1 MQPATVP
8 QHHAEGSIRHAE
20 KRRVGSC
27 AFANRIARISLNA
40 YAQCV
45 PASYRDAHSHDTCVA
60 TIVAHF
66 RHHHEEFSNSSN
78 DAASSS
84 SSTTGECRMQVM
96 GLGVGTKF
104 LSHDLL
110 TCEEDDSQNGRASY
124 GERIRDCHAE
134 VLARRAFIRQLLLEI
149 TALLNDNNN
158 NNPNNDNLTYIPIL
172 ERVVVK
178 CDDEQPKKRLR
189 YRLKDGITLHFYTS
203 SAPCGNAT
211 IKKFVKL
218 EKEIFDTSLGPDEWP
233 TTIMSTM
240 QQQTYTHE
248 PIAAHSLRLG
258 QFALLVKRDGSAAL
272 STSCLIVQPDNEGVH
287 DNNNNNHIN
296 NNSNNNDN
304 NNKGNSN
311 NNIDTPPSFQGA
323 RMIKSSK
330 IWPCNMDDKWC
341 PPSCSIPNY
350 NKGTLHSCSDK
361 LCRWN
366 CLGLQGS
373 LLMSLLEEPI
383 YMSTLTVG
391 RKFSRATCQRAV
403 CCRAEGVFQS
413 RRRIGGSSSGT
424 NDNENNNNK
433 NNKNE
438 VIHDTTLKMYRLNH
452 PILMETNVYMDETG
466 THDMSNVTTIG
477 QDATFDSNLCWTWW
491 PGKKCTKDYGYTAD
505 CLEDGLVIKYNEDDN
520 EEDNEV
526 LGSIAM
532 TSISESSTLG
542 LLQVYSEIIRCASR
556 DMDGE
561 TAWTMDSQSK
571 VSLSDL
577 QRWKRH
583 ISPHHAKAKDEFL
596 QHKVFHMWSRRGGL
610 SDADKP

>member
-1 MQPATVP
+1 MQPAVA

-20 KRRVGSC
+20 KRRVGTC

-45 PASYRDAHSHDTCVA
+45 PASYREAHSHGTCVA

-66 RHHHEEFSNSSN
+66 RHNYNRCSNTK
-78 DAASSS
+78 DAAPSSA
-84 SSTTGECRMQVM
+84 TGECRMQVM

-104 LSHDLL
+104 LSHALL
-110 TCEEDDSQNGRASY
+110 KCEEEDADNGRASY

-134 VLARRAFIRQLLLEI
+134 VLARRAFLRQLSLEM
-149 TALLNDNNN
+149 TATYDNNA
-158 NNPNNDNLTYIPIL
+158 NDKIQLSNSTYIPIL
-172 ERVVVK
+172 ERVVG
-178 CDDEQPKKRLR
+178 CDKQKKHR
-189 YRLKDGITLHFYTS
+189 YRLKDGITIHFYTS

-233 TTIMSTM
+233 TTLSTR
-240 QQQTYTHE
+240 QQQTYIHE

-258 QFALLVKRDGSAAL
+258 QFALLVKRDGSA
-272 STSCLIVQPDNEGVH
+272 TFSCLFQPDNNEGLH
-287 DNNNNNHIN
+287 DNQINNQMNNNK
-296 NNSNNNDN
+296 NNSNNNE
-304 NNKGNSN
+304 
-311 NNIDTPPSFQGA
+311 TPPSVTKT
-323 RMIKSSK
+323 KSSK
-330 IWPCNMDDKWC
+330 TWPCNMDDTWC

-391 RKFSRATCQRAV
+391 RKFSRASCQRAV

-413 RRRIGGSSSGT
+413 RKRIGNS
-424 NDNENNNNK
+424 NK
-433 NNKNE
+433 E
-438 VIHDTTLKMYRLNH
+438 EASDDSLQMYRLNH

-466 THDMSNVTTIG
+466 THDMSIVTTIG
-477 QDATFDSNLCWTWW
+477 QDATFDSNFCWIWW
-491 PGKKCTKDYGYTAD
+491 PGKKCTSAD
-505 CLEDGLVIKYNEDDN
+505 CLVDGLVIKYNQDDFEKEDK
-520 EEDNEV
+520 V
-526 LGSIAM
+526 VVSTM
-532 TSISESSTLG
+532 TIISEASTLG
-542 LLQVYSEIIRCASR
+542 LLQTYAEIIRCGAH
-556 DMDGE
+556 DIYGE
-561 TAWTMDSQSK
+561 IAWMMDSQSK

-577 QRWKRH
+577 RQWKQH
-583 ISPHHAKAKDEFL
+583 YSQHHAKAKDEFL
-596 QHKVFHMWSRRGGL
+596 RHRVFNKWSRRGF
-610 SDADKP
+610 PEPP